1 MAASEQIEGQ
11 WIKWRLLSIHGGQE
25 EIELD
30 GIGFDYLLIEDCVYA
45 AADQDGEK
53 SGLKKVDTHHKSFDL
68 VIELLPTPSA

>member
-30 GIGFDYLLIEDCVYA
+30 GIGFDYLLIEDYVYA

-53 SGLKKVDTHHKSFDL
+53 IWT
-68 VIELLPTPSA
+68 